1 MVWGSLIGFGRF
13 AHVTTVHNNY
23 PYFTENGA
31 KYFVKRNVEK
41 ILLRLA
47 VRRTVAVGRG
57 IYAVLR
63 ELGIPTVQLALI
75 ENGVNIAAR
84 SVSQETVSR
93 VRNELG
99 LDKNQFILA
108 TLGRLDIIQKGYDVL
123 LYAIQRASKTHGN
136 LILLFIGDGPDRT
149 KLVGMA
155 AELGV
160 TENVRFVGHQR
171 DPKTYLEIANAY
183 VSSSIFE
190 GFSLAILEAMLC
202 ELPVIATGVGAVPDT
217 ITHGVSGLI
226 VPPNDFEAIA
236 LAIDDFVCGRY
247 MLREM
252 GQRGRAEVVRKFDIE
267 KTAAAYLELYRSLGR
282 DHAVRV

>member
-1 MVWGSLIGFGRF
+1 
-13 AHVTTVHNNY
+13 
-23 PYFTENGA
+23 
-31 KYFVKRNVEK
+31 
-41 ILLRLA
+41 
-47 VRRTVAVGRG
+47 
-57 IYAVLR
+57 
-63 ELGIPTVQLALI
+63 
-75 ENGVNIAAR
+75 
-84 SVSQETVSR
+84 
-93 VRNELG
+93 
-99 LDKNQFILA
+99 
-108 TLGRLDIIQKGYDVL
+108 
-123 LYAIQRASKTHGN
+123 
-136 LILLFIGDGPDRT
+136 
-149 KLVGMA
+149 MA